1 MRRNRW
7 QSQWG
12 GRGEFKKKNK
22 LRGNMLMAAQL
33 GDNYIPG
40 HYKLKILL
48 MRQIRVWWISCF
60 PSTPP
65 LHFLCSRCHHRCLF
79 NFKSCLL
86 SNNFPVFATGS
97 PESLICSPMKSLA
110 CVLLES
116 SGHRWHITRQ
126 SAGWDRDPVGC
137 CPTVAVCGQR
147 AALPAPGCCWEVRF
161 CW

>member
-65 LHFLCSRCHHRCLF
+65 LHFLCSRCHHRRLF

-86 SNNFPVFATGS
+86 SNNFPVFAIGS

-116 SGHRWHITRQ
+116 SGHRLSWVLLPIQYREEETPADQKQASLCSFR
-126 SAGWDRDPVGC
+126 GC
-137 CPTVAVCGQR
+137 V
-147 AALPAPGCCWEVRF
+147 
-161 CW
+161 